1 MSKHPLPKVEAG
13 TEEGGE
19 PTEAIKVTEEL
30 QQDRIS
36 HHCYRHTTDINLC
49 SMITLL
55 TTEEPQTQPRN
66 KPNSQHKGN
75 EMHRNDMKRNQ
86 MNGFMRHGTSNHH
99 MNIIMTESLGKEDQ
113 RQTLRIEENKEP
125 TQLAQTNRPQEMIQ
139 LF

>member
-19 PTEAIKVTEEL
+19 TTEVIKVTEEL

-49 SMITLL
+49 TMTTPL
-55 TTEEPQTQPRN
+55 TIKEPQTQTWNR
-66 KPNSQHKGN
+66 PNSQLKGSEIHK
-75 EMHRNDMKRNQ
+75 NDMKRNQ
-86 MNGFMRHGTSNHH
+86 LNGFMRHVTSNHH
-99 MNIIMTESLGKEDQ
+99 MNNIMIGPHGREDQ
-113 RQTLRIEENKEP
+113 RQTLRIEENKET
-125 TQLAQTNRPQEMIQ
+125 TQPAQTNRPQEMIQ